1 MCLALPGQVLE
12 IDSSEPLLR
21 NGVVDFN
28 GVRKS
33 VSLAYLPEAKPGDYV
48 IVHAGL
54 AIAII
59 DEQEAQLTL
68 QAFAD
73 MDALGADA

>member
-1 MCLALPGQVLE
+1 MCLALPGQVIE

-68 QAFAD
+68 QAFAE

>member
-33 VSLAYLPEAKPGDYV
+33 VSLAYLPEAKPSDYV

-68 QAFAD
+68 QAFAE